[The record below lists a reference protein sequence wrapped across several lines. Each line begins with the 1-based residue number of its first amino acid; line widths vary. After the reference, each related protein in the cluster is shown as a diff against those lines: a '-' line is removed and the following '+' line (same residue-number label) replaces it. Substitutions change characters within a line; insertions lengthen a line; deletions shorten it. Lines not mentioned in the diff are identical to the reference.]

1 MGEGFAL
8 RSGRPVVVVGS
19 LNMDLV
25 MRSARVPVAGETLNG
40 HGFATMPGGK
50 GANQALACARLG
62 ATVQMIGRVGR
73 DAFGEA
79 LRRGLAQD
87 GIDVSAVLE
96 QSDAVSGVAMILVED
111 SGQNRI
117 ILAPGANASLGA
129 AELDA
134 EAARIAAA
142 ALLVLQLEVP
152 MPAVVR
158 AIAHARA
165 ASVPVLLNPA
175 PAFELPSSL
184 WPAID
189 ILVPNE
195 SEAQALTGVTVTDP
209 ASAFQAGRVLRAKGV
224 GCVLITLGAQ
234 GVAIVDA
241 QGERHMAARA
251 VRAVDTTAAGDTFI
265 GGLVAGLLEGR
276 SLDAAA
282 ALGQAASAI
291 CVTRAGAQPSIP
303 YRRELSL

>member
-1 MGEGFAL
+1 M
-8 RSGRPVVVVGS
+8 SGNLVLSGGPVVVVGS

-25 MRSARVPVAGETLNG
+25 MRTSRVPVAGETLSG
-40 HGFATMPGGK
+40 RAFATVPGGK

-62 ATVQMIGRVGR
+62 APVAMIGRVGR
-73 DAFGEA
+73 DAFGGILREA
-79 LRRGLAQD
+79 LAGD
-87 GIDVSAVLE
+87 GVDVAAVGQAGE
-96 QSDAVSGVAMILVED
+96 VSGVAMILVED

-117 ILAPGANASLGA
+117 ILAPGANAALGA
-129 AELDA
+129 AELDE

-142 ALLVLQLEVP
+142 SMLVLQFEVP
-152 MPAVVR
+152 MPAVER

-165 ASVPVLLNPA
+165 ARVPVLLNPA
-175 PAFELPSSL
+175 PAAAIPDAIWSG
-184 WPAID
+184 ID

-195 SEAQALTGVTVTDP
+195 SEASALTDVSVREP
-209 ASAFQAGRVLRAKGV
+209 ASAFEAARILRSKGV
-224 GCVLITLGAQ
+224 GRVLITLGEQ

-241 QGERHMAARA
+241 DRERHLPARK
-251 VRAVDTTAAGDTFI
+251 VEVVDTTAAGDTFI

-276 SLDAAA
+276 TLDEAAA
-282 ALGQAASAI
+282 IGQAASAI